1 MSGFLWGRAGV
12 LIGPSAGTGRAHECE
27 AALAAWLEGREAAVC
42 EGRFSGSGAQKGW
55 TRLEAAAADGAAG
68 GGASR
73 GYVEELR
80 ASVAAFAAWGADLL
94 VCVGGDG
101 LASYAADAMIA
112 SGKRMAMLGV
122 AAGTIN
128 VGPIVS
134 VGIEEVEKWGASPG
148 AAPDELA
155 IEPAAAVEVLVDGQ
169 HVAYGFND
177 VVIGDTYLGTVG
189 GRAASLSAA
198 ALLERGEKVEAAP
211 SGDITA
217 ADFGV
222 FKNGKKLAARLGRPA
237 QIIASP
243 LGKRE
248 FFARAVAGAL
258 CNAPYM
264 EGPAAL
270 ALFDTVIVQ
279 AGAPARGIENFAAAE
294 TLLFEPGDLVE
305 LRGLA
310 AAGQL
315 IVDGNPYARSGATV
329 GLKSVPGLVD
339 VVKTDRRCLGGI

>member
-1 MSGFLWGRAGV
+1 MKGFRAGRAGV
-12 LIGPSAGTGRAHECE
+12 LIGPAAGSGRAVECE
-27 AALAAWLEGREAAVC
+27 AALAAWLAGSDVAVC
-42 EGRFSGSGAQKGW
+42 EGRFSGSGAQAGW
-55 TRLEAAAADGAAG
+55 TRLEAAGVGDAGAA
-68 GGASR
+68 AR
-73 GYVEELR
+73 GYVEDLR

-112 SGKRMAMLGV
+112 SGLASGRRMAMLGV

-134 VGIEEVEKWGASPG
+134 LSIEEVEKGGLTPLST
-148 AAPDELA
+148 
-155 IEPAAAVEVLVDGQ
+155 EPAAAVEVLVDGR

-177 VVIGDTYLGTVG
+177 VVIGDTYLGTIG
-189 GRAASLSAA
+189 GRAASLSAS
-198 ALLERGEKVEAAP
+198 ALLERGEKAEAAP

-217 ADFGV
+217 ADFCV
-222 FKNGKKLAARLGRPA
+222 FKNGRRLSPRLGRPA

-270 ALFDTVIVQ
+270 ALFDSVIVK
-279 AGAPARGIENFAAAE
+279 ASPPERGLEDFAAAE
-294 TLLFEPGDLVE
+294 QVLFEPGDLVE

-310 AAGQL
+310 DAGQL

-339 VVKTDRRCLGGI
+339 VVKAGRRWQGGI

>member
-1 MSGFLWGRAGV
+1 MNGLPEGRVGV
-12 LIGPSAGTGRAHECE
+12 LIGPSAGSGRAVECE
-27 AALAAWLEGREAAVC
+27 AALAAWFSDSDVAVC
-42 EGRFSGSGAQKGW
+42 AGRFSGSGKQAGW
-55 TRLEAAAADGAAG
+55 TMLAAGGAGAAG
-68 GGASR
+68 AGAR
-73 GYVEELR
+73 GYVEDLR

-101 LASYAADAMIA
+101 LASYAADAMLG
-112 SGKRMAMLGV
+112 SGRRMAMLGV

-134 VGIEEVEKWGASPG
+134 LSIEEVEKGGLTPFSV
-148 AAPDELA
+148 
-155 IEPAAAVEVLVDGQ
+155 AAVEVLVDGR

-177 VVIGDTYLGTVG
+177 VVIGDTYLGTVD
-189 GRAASLSAA
+189 GRAASLSAS

-217 ADFGV
+217 ADFSV
-222 FKNGKKLAARLGRPA
+222 FKNGKRLSPRLGRPA

-248 FFARAVAGAL
+248 FFARAVTGAL

-270 ALFDTVIVQ
+270 ALFNTVIVK
-279 AGAPARGIENFAAAE
+279 AGAPERGIDSFLASEQ
-294 TLLFEPGDLVE
+294 LLFEPGDLVE

-315 IVDGNPYARSGATV
+315 IIDGNPFARAGGTV

-339 VVKTDRRCLGGI
+339 VVKAGGR

>member
-12 LIGPSAGTGRAHECE
+12 LIGPSAGSGRAVECE
-27 AALAAWLEGREAAVC
+27 AALAAWLKGREAAVC
-42 EGRFSGSGAQKGW
+42 GGRFSGSGTQKGW
-55 TRLEAAAADGAAG
+55 TRLEAAGAGAAG
-68 GGASR
+68 AAAR
-73 GYVEELR
+73 GYVEDLR

-101 LASYAADAMIA
+101 LASYAADAMLA

-134 VGIEEVEKWGASPG
+134 VGTEDIGMLT
-148 AAPDELA
+148 PDDLA
-155 IEPAAAVEVLVDGQ
+155 IEPAAAVEVLVDGG

-177 VVIGDTYLGTVG
+177 VVIGDTYLGTIG
-189 GRAASLSAA
+189 GRAASLSAV
-198 ALLERGEKVEAAP
+198 ALLERGEKIEASP
-211 SGDITA
+211 SDEITA

-222 FKNGKKLAARLGRPA
+222 FKNGKRLSPRLGRPA

-248 FFARAVAGAL
+248 FFARAVAGVL

-270 ALFDTVIVQ
+270 ALFDTVIVK
-279 AGAPARGIENFAAAE
+279 ANPPERGLEDFSAAE
-294 TLLFEPGDLVE
+294 QVLFEPGDLVE

-315 IVDGNPYARSGATV
+315 IIDGNPYARAGATV

-339 VVKTDRRCLGGI
+339 VVKAGRR

>member
-1 MSGFLWGRAGV
+1 MSGFRWGRAGV
-12 LIGPSAGTGRAHECE
+12 LIGPSAGSGRAVECE
-27 AALAAWLEGREAAVC
+27 AALAAWLKGREVAVC
-42 EGRFSGSGAQKGW
+42 GGRFSGSGAQKGW
-55 TRLEAAAADGAAG
+55 TRLEAAAADGA
-68 GGASR
+68 R
-73 GYVEELR
+73 GYVEDLR
-80 ASVAAFAAWGADLL
+80 ASVTAFAAWGADLL

-134 VGIEEVEKWGASPG
+134 IGIEEVENGG
-148 AAPDELA
+148 LTPDDLTT
-155 IEPAAAVEVLVDGQ
+155 EPAAAVEVLVDGM

-177 VVIGDTYLGTVG
+177 VVIGDTYLGTIG

-198 ALLERGEKVEAAP
+198 ALLERGEKLEAAP

-217 ADFGV
+217 ADFRV
-222 FKNGKKLAARLGRPA
+222 LKNGKKLSLRLGRPA

-248 FFARAVAGAL
+248 FFARAVAGVL

-270 ALFDTVIVQ
+270 ALFDSVIVQ
-279 AGAPARGIENFAAAE
+279 AGAPSRGIENFAASE

-310 AAGQL
+310 AAGRL
-315 IVDGNPYARSGATV
+315 IIDGNPYARSGATV

-339 VVKTDRRCLGGI
+339 VVKAGRR

>member
-1 MSGFLWGRAGV
+1 MSGFRASRAGV
-12 LIGPSAGTGRAHECE
+12 LIGPSAGTGHAYECE
-27 AALAAWLEGREAAVC
+27 AALAAWLKGREVAVC
-42 EGRFSGSGAQKGW
+42 GGRFSGSGAQAGW
-55 TRLEAAAADGAAG
+55 TRLEAAAGAG
-68 GGASR
+68 G
-73 GYVEELR
+73 YVGDLR
-80 ASVAAFAAWGADLL
+80 ASVQAFAAWGADLL

-134 VGIEEVEKWGASPG
+134 MGIEALSGRALGDFET
-148 AAPDELA
+148 
-155 IEPAAAVEVLVDGQ
+155 EPVAAVEVLVDGV

-177 VVIGDTYLGTVG
+177 VVIGDTYLGTIG
-189 GRAASLSAA
+189 GRAASLSAS
-198 ALLERGEKVEAAP
+198 ALLERGEKAEASP
-211 SGDITA
+211 SDDITA

-222 FKNGKKLAARLGRPA
+222 FKNGKKLSPRLGRPA
-237 QIIASP
+237 QIIAAP
-243 LGKRE
+243 LGRRE
-248 FFARAVAGAL
+248 FFARAVAGVL
-258 CNAPYM
+258 CDAPYM

-270 ALFDTVIVQ
+270 ALFDSVIVR
-279 AGAPARGIENFAAAE
+279 AGAPERGVGDFCAAE
-294 TLLFEPGDLVE
+294 QLLFEPGDLVE

-315 IVDGNPYARSGATV
+315 IIDGNPYARSGGTV

-339 VVKTDRRCLGGI
+339 VIQAGRR

>member
-1 MSGFLWGRAGV
+1 MSGFRWGRAGV
-12 LIGPSAGTGRAHECE
+12 LIGPSAGSGRACESE

-42 EGRFSGSGAQKGW
+42 EGRFSGSGTRKGW
-55 TRLEAAAADGAAG
+55 TRLSPAGAGGEAG
-68 GGASR
+68 GGAAR
-73 GYVEELR
+73 GYVEDLQ
-80 ASVAAFAAWGADLL
+80 ASVRAFAAWGADLL

-112 SGKRMAMLGV
+112 SGRRMAMLGV

-134 VGIEEVEKWGASPG
+134 VGVEELENGGLTPFVES
-148 AAPDELA
+148 
-155 IEPAAAVEVLVDGQ
+155 AAAVEVLVDGR

-198 ALLERGEKVEAAP
+198 ALLERSEKVEASP
-211 SGDITA
+211 SADITA
-217 ADFGV
+217 ADFGIY
-222 FKNGKKLAARLGRPA
+222 KNGKKLLARLGRPA

-279 AGAPARGIENFAAAE
+279 AGAPARGIENFASAE

-315 IVDGNPYARSGATV
+315 IIDGNPYARSGATV

-339 VVKTDRRCLGGI
+339 VVKAGRRSLGGI

>member
-12 LIGPSAGTGRAHECE
+12 LIGPSAGAGRAHESE
-27 AALAAWLEGREAAVC
+27 AALAAWLDGREAAVC
-42 EGRFSGSGAQKGW
+42 EGRFSGSGTQAGW
-55 TRLEAAAADGAAG
+55 ARLEAAAAGEAG
-68 GGASR
+68 GGAAR
-73 GYVEELR
+73 GYVEDLR
-80 ASVAAFAAWGADLL
+80 GSVLAFAAWGADLL
-94 VCVGGDG
+94 ICVGGDG

-112 SGKRMAMLGV
+112 SGRRMAMLGV

-134 VGIEEVEKWGASPG
+134 MGVEKHSGSAPG
-148 AAPDELA
+148 EFET
-155 IEPAAAVEVLVDGQ
+155 EPAAAVEVLVDGV

-177 VVIGDTYLGTVG
+177 VVIGDTYLGTIS

-198 ALLERGEKVEAAP
+198 ALLERGEKVEASP
-211 SGDITA
+211 SADITA

-222 FKNGKKLAARLGRPA
+222 FKNGKKLSPRLGRPA

-248 FFARAVAGAL
+248 FFARAVAGVL
-258 CNAPYM
+258 CDAPYM

-270 ALFDTVIVQ
+270 ALFDAVIVR
-279 AGAPARGIENFAAAE
+279 AGAPERGIGDFAAAE

-315 IVDGNPYARSGATV
+315 IIDGNPYARAGGTV
-329 GLKSVPGLVD
+329 GFRSVPGLVD
-339 VVKTDRRCLGGI
+339 VVKAGHR

>member
-1 MSGFLWGRAGV
+1 MSDFRWGRAGV
-12 LIGPSAGTGRAHECE
+12 LIGPSAGTGRAPECE
-27 AALAAWLEGREAAVC
+27 SAPAAWLEGRETAVC
-42 EGRFSGSGAQKGW
+42 EGRFSGSGPQKGW
-55 TRLEAAAADGAAG
+55 TRLEPAAAVGAAG

-73 GYVEELR
+73 GYVEDLR

-101 LASYAADAMIA
+101 LASYAADAMLA
-112 SGKRMAMLGV
+112 SGRRMAMLGV

-134 VGIEEVEKWGASPG
+134 VGIEELENGGLTPFVES
-148 AAPDELA
+148 
-155 IEPAAAVEVLVDGQ
+155 AAAVEVLVDGR
-169 HVAYGFND
+169 HMAYGFND

-198 ALLERGEKVEAAP
+198 ALLERGEKLEASP

-248 FFARAVAGAL
+248 FFARAVAGVL

-279 AGAPARGIENFAAAE
+279 AGASARGIENFAASE

-315 IVDGNPYARSGATV
+315 IIDGNPYARAGGTV

-339 VVKTDRRCLGGI
+339 VMKAGRR

>member
-1 MSGFLWGRAGV
+1 MSDFRWGRAGV
-12 LIGPSAGTGRAHECE
+12 LIGPSAGSGRAVECE
-27 AALAAWLEGREAAVC
+27 AALAAWLKGREVAVC
-42 EGRFSGSGAQKGW
+42 GGRFSGSGTQKGW
-55 TRLEAAAADGAAG
+55 TRLEAAAADGAGGNAG
-68 GGASR
+68 APR
-73 GYVEELR
+73 GYVDDLR

-94 VCVGGDG
+94 ICVGGDG

-112 SGKRMAMLGV
+112 SGRPMAMLGV

-134 VGIEEVEKWGASPG
+134 VGIEDIGTLT
-148 AAPDELA
+148 PDDLA
-155 IEPAAAVEVLVDGQ
+155 IEPAAAVEVLVDGG

-177 VVIGDTYLGTVG
+177 VVIGDTYLGTIG

-198 ALLERGEKVEAAP
+198 ALLERGEKAEASP
-211 SGDITA
+211 SDDITA
-217 ADFGV
+217 ADFRV
-222 FKNGKKLAARLGRPA
+222 FKNGKKLSPRLGRPA

-248 FFARAVAGAL
+248 FFARAVAGVL

-270 ALFDTVIVQ
+270 ALFDTVIVK
-279 AGAPARGIENFAAAE
+279 ANPPERGLEDFSAAE

-315 IVDGNPYARSGATV
+315 IIDGNPYARAGATV

-339 VVKTDRRCLGGI
+339 VVKAGRR